1 MGRHCP
7 TPPPRVLASCAAVA
21 CFASGGGCPS
31 GAWKETTAVDVA
43 ASAGSRDALV
53 LVNAGAN
60 KGYAVGEWAQRF
72 GGASFS
78 NNDWLT
84 NLTAIKPNMMLRCG
98 YCGACRA
105 SNPVPILH
113 PGGVHAYAVELL
125 DTNALVLRM
134 MMERMRLSSDVVT
147 VHEIALSNY
156 SGVAYSPSVHRTGQ
170 EDVQASSTASRGHGK
185 RVESLTLEDFAAR
198 QRIQTIHTLS
208 LDAEGW
214 DPRILRGAASLLR
227 ARRIELLEFE
237 YAPKAWAGALG
248 LWTLWSHR
256 LSADE
261 EARIK
266 AGSRLHPALP
276 PVMRELIETVAW
288 LREMGYECFWQ
299 GREANTLIDATRA
312 SIEACHDA
320 IASVAQGNLAC
331 APAGSAVLAR
341 LRTMR
346 LPVRMAPAQG

>member
-1 MGRHCP
+1 MS
-7 TPPPRVLASCAAVA
+7 VLLLMVIL
-21 CFASGGGCPS
+21 
-31 GAWKETTAVDVA
+31 EENQDQNV
-43 ASAGSRDALV
+43 V
-53 LVNAGAN
+53 LV
-60 KGYAVGEWAQRF
+60 
-72 GGASFS
+72 SH
-78 NNDWLT
+78 
-84 NLTAIKPNMMLRCG
+84 
-98 YCGACRA
+98 
-105 SNPVPILH
+105 NPVLSDL
-113 PGGVHAYAVELL
+113 VSLL
-125 DTNALVLRM
+125 ADGTIESNRQIGSSNVLRM

-276 PVMRELIETVAW
+276 PRCAAW
-288 LREMGYECFWQ
+288 LCNLFQ
-299 GREANTLIDATRA
+299 TCSLLCSAA
-312 SIEACHDA
+312 S
-320 IASVAQGNLAC
+320 
-331 APAGSAVLAR
+331 
-341 LRTMR
+341 
-346 LPVRMAPAQG
+346 